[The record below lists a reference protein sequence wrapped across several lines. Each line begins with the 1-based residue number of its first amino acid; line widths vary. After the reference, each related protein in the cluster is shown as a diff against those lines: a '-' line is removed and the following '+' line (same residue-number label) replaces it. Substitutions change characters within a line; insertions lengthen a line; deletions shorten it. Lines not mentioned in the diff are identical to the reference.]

1 MVHCN
6 NVSSFDTGLIKL
18 KIFPIVD
25 FNMKPSLG
33 VPVLRVKEAFVTHEC
48 SFCDSTST
56 QRDMYVHQPT
66 RQFVCVACL

>member
-1 MVHCN
+1 
-6 NVSSFDTGLIKL
+6 
-18 KIFPIVD
+18 
-25 FNMKPSLG
+25 MKPSLG